1 MNRQLDLSVSTYG
14 VARQHQYDVAILPW
28 GATEPHNLHLPY
40 MTDCILSHAVAV
52 DAAER
57 ALNEYGVRCMVL
69 PPVMMGSQNPGQ
81 RDLPFCIHYHYETQY
96 AILRDIVDSLSH
108 QGMRRLLI
116 INGHGGNS
124 FKQMIRDMEPTPS
137 PSPREGSSISS
148 GESVEKTIQS
158 LSLGATGVFR
168 AATDVAAAP
177 LRGANPPFATEGR
190 QGVGFL
196 IASAEWFK
204 MAPAKDYFEQPG
216 DHADEIETSVM
227 MHYHPELVR
236 LEEAGEGRSRQ
247 FAIPAMREGK
257 VWMPRHWTLVTE
269 DTGIGNPAL
278 STAEKGHRF
287 ADACADG
294 FALFLRDFAKVTSQS
309 DLYE

>member
-1 MNRQLDLSVSTYG
+1 MNREIDLSVSTYG
-14 VARQHQYDVAILPW
+14 VARQYKYDVAILPW

-57 ALNEYGVRCMVL
+57 ALKEYGVRCMVL

-81 RDLPFCIHYHYETQY
+81 RDLPFCIHYHYETQF
-96 AILRDIVDSLSH
+96 AILKDIVASLAH
-108 QGMRRLLI
+108 QGLRRLLI

-124 FKQMIRDMEPTPS
+124 FKQMIRDMEC
-137 PSPREGSSISS
+137 GC
-148 GESVEKTIQS
+148 
-158 LSLGATGVFR
+158 F
-168 AATDVAAAP
+168 
-177 LRGANPPFATEGR
+177 
-190 QGVGFL
+190 
-196 IASAEWFK
+196 IASADWFK
-204 MAPAKDYFEQPG
+204 MAPVKEYFDQPG

-247 FAIPAMREGK
+247 FAIPALREGK

-278 STAEKGHRF
+278 STVEKGRRF

-294 FALFLRDFAKVTSQS
+294 FAQFLRDFARINSQE
-309 DLYE
+309 DLYEKNDR